1 MSKRSKRTAM
11 KRSLAQ
17 AHNDLDRV
25 VHNLGNVHLE
35 FHGVKED
42 YTKYLELMIKA
53 AVEIQGHIRKFWTSA
68 WGKCPDN
75 LNTWR

>member
-1 MSKRSKRTAM
+1 MSNRSVRTKM

-25 VHNLGNVHLE
+25 VHNLGGVLYE
-35 FHGVKED
+35 FEGHKSGLDE
-42 YTKYLELMIKA
+42 YLTQMIKA
-53 AVEIQGHIRKFWTSA
+53 AVQIQGHIRKFWVTA
-68 WGKCPDN
+68 WGKVPED